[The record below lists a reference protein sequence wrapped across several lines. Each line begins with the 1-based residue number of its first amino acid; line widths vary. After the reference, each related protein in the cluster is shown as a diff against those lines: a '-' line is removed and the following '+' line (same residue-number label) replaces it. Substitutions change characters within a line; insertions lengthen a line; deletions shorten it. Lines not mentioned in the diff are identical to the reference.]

1 MNDDVVIVAGSR
13 TSITGRSRAQ
23 AELRADQ
30 LGATVVRE
38 LVSAFGVSPS
48 AVILGNCTGPGGNIG
63 RLAALGAGC
72 GEAVVGW
79 GVDAQCGSG
88 LLAIQQGL
96 EHVQRTGSAVIAGGA
111 ESPST
116 APQRIDVTTGR
127 TITQA
132 RFAPEG
138 FPDPDMTAAADELA
152 RIRTISRTRQ
162 DHFAA
167 RSHRLA
173 RAAQNSVQTVETRQA
188 GETASTSADDGPRD
202 LTPQTLARFAPLFG
216 ENPDHTVTP
225 GNTARIADGA
235 AAVLMLPARD
245 AARLTTAP
253 STGASCRVVA
263 SQLTGA
269 ATDLP
274 GIAAVSAV
282 RAVLATA
289 GRSLDDVA
297 AIEIVEAYAAQALA
311 CLDELG
317 LTDPQHS
324 DAVDPRVNAHGG
336 ALALGHPWGASGAVA
351 VVQLLDRLAD
361 TPPGTLGL
369 AACAIGGGMGAALL
383 LERVDP
389 RESGQPSD
397 PGEPGA
403 LS

>member
-13 TSITGRSRAQ
+13 TPITGRSRAQ

-48 AVILGNCTGPGGNIG
+48 AVILGNCTGPGGNIS

-138 FPDPDMTAAADELA
+138 FPDPDMTEAADELA

-173 RAAQNSVQTVETRQA
+173 RAAQNLVQTVQ
-188 GETASTSADDGPRD
+188 TASISVDDGPRD

-216 ENPDHTVTP
+216 ENSDHTVTP

-245 AARLTTAP
+245 AAKLTTP
-253 STGASCRVVA
+253 TPCRVLA

-269 ATDLP
+269 STDVP

-289 GRSLDDVA
+289 GRNLDDVA

-317 LTDPQHS
+317 LTGPQHS

-383 LERVDP
+383 LERMDP
-389 RESGQPSD
+389 RESGQPRD

-403 LS
+403 LP